1 MNNIGLCGSHRT
13 GKTTL
18 AIALAERSGISVLK
32 TQTSAV
38 FAAHGLDP
46 AQVMDFKTR
55 LWIQGHILADAQRLW
70 ETQTQAFIADR
81 TPLDMLAYTLADI
94 QGATEVDHVALQ
106 AYRARCFELTNQFFP
121 HIVILPP
128 AIPLVHEAGKAALN
142 PAYIEHLHCVMLGL
156 AKEEFLESRVL
167 VLPRAV
173 CDLNARVA
181 QVCENL
187 QLKF

>member
-1 MNNIGLCGSHRT
+1 MKNIGLCGSHRT

-18 AIALAERSGISVLK
+18 AMALAERSGKAVLK

-46 AQVMDFKTR
+46 AQVMDFETR
-55 LWIQGHILADAQRLW
+55 LWIQGHILADAQNLW
-70 ETQTQAFIADR
+70 ENQSQAFIADR

-94 QGATEVDHVALQ
+94 QGATEVDHTALQ
-106 AYRARCFELTNQFFP
+106 AYSARCFALSNQFFP

-128 AIPLVHEAGKAALN
+128 AIPLMHEAGKAALN

-156 AKEEFLESRVL
+156 AHEEYLTSRVL
-167 VLPRAV
+167 VMPRAV
-173 CDLNARVA
+173 LGLDARVA
-181 QVCENL
+181 QVL
-187 QLKF
+187 QNFAG

>member
-18 AIALAERSGISVLK
+18 ASALAARCGKSVLK

-38 FAAHGLDP
+38 FAAHNLDP
-46 AQVMDFKTR
+46 AQEMDFKTR
-55 LWIQGHILADAQRLW
+55 LWIQGHILDDAQGLW
-70 ETQTQAFIADR
+70 EKQTQAFIADR

-94 QGATEVDHVALQ
+94 QGVTEVDHQALL
-106 AYRARCFELTNQFFP
+106 AYRARCFELSNRFFP
-121 HIVILPP
+121 NIVILPP

-156 AKEEFLESRVL
+156 AHEESLNSRPL
-167 VLPRAV
+167 VMPRAV
-173 CDLNARVA
+173 LDLEARVA
-181 QVCENL
+181 QVL
-187 QLKF
+187 QNFVD